1 MYLVMYFQRKIH
13 SDLKKHLKKKQITVI
28 TGMRRTG
35 KTTLVKQLLIDIS
48 SDNKIYFDLERL
60 DNRELFSEKNYDS
73 IIYAL
78 KQKGLFFD
86 KKVYIILDEIQ
97 LAKNIP
103 SVLKY
108 LYDNYNIKFIVT
120 GSSSFY
126 IKNLFTESLSGRKKI
141 FELYPLD
148 FGEFLTFK
156 KVYSRENKIFHQ
168 EFNSSEYQQ
177 LKQYYEEFI
186 EYGGFPEVVLAI
198 SNSEKKDLLS
208 DIISSYVNIDIKS
221 LADFRSQKNI
231 YALIKMLA
239 SRVGT
244 RIDYSKLSRLVRI
257 SRITV
262 QNYVDFFEKTYL
274 ITRLSVLTRS
284 PDREIV
290 KAQMLYFCDSG
301 LANILYDIDGGSK
314 FENAVFSQL
323 RHKGELRY
331 YALKNGR
338 EIDFI
343 LDGKTA
349 FECKETPTKS
359 DKKQLGN
366 LSNLA
371 GIKKHY
377 LIGRYQSPKFKD
389 YIWAGDIR

>member
-1 MYLVMYFQRKIH
+1 MYYQRKIH
-13 SDLKKHLKKKQITVI
+13 SGLKKHLKKKQITVI

-35 KTTLVKQLLIDIS
+35 KTTLVKQLLSDII

-78 KQKGLFFD
+78 KQRGLNFNR
-86 KKVYIILDEIQ
+86 KTYIVLDEIQ

-103 SVLKY
+103 STLKY
-108 LYDNYNIKFIVT
+108 LYDNYDIKFIVT

-126 IKNLFTESLSGRKKI
+126 IKNLFTESLAGRKKI

-148 FGEFLTFK
+148 FGEFLIFK
-156 KVYSRENKIFHQ
+156 KVLSQDSKFFKHS
-168 EFNSSEYQQ
+168 FNSAEYQR
-177 LKQYYEEFI
+177 LKSYYEEFI
-186 EYGGFPEVVLAI
+186 EYGGFPEVALTVN
-198 SNSEKKDLLS
+198 NSEKKDLLS

-221 LADFRSQKNI
+221 LSDFRSQKNI

-244 RIDYSKLSRLVRI
+244 RLDYAKLSRLVKI
-257 SRITV
+257 SRVSV
-262 QNYVDFFEKTYL
+262 QNYIDFFEKTYL
-274 ITRLSVLTRS
+274 IARLPVFTRS

-290 KAQMLYFCDSG
+290 KSQKLYFCDNG
-301 LANILYDIDGGSK
+301 LASILYDIDGGSK
-314 FENAVFSQL
+314 FENTVFSQL
-323 RHKGELRY
+323 RHQGELRY

-343 LDGKTA
+343 LNGKLGL
-349 FECKETPTKS
+349 ECKETPVKT
-359 DKKQLGN
+359 DKKQLGS
-366 LSNLA
+366 LANLA
-371 GIKKHY
+371 GIKKYY
-377 LIGRYQSPKFKD
+377 LIGRYQTPGFSD
-389 YIWAGDIR
+389 YIWGGDIR

>member
-1 MYLVMYFQRKIH
+1 MYFQRKIH

-35 KTTLVKQLLIDIS
+35 KTTLVKELLTDIS

-78 KQKGLFFD
+78 RQKGLFFD
-86 KKVYIILDEIQ
+86 KKAYIILDEIQ

-156 KVYSRENKIFHQ
+156 KVYNRESKIFHQ
-168 EFNSSEYQQ
+168 KFNSSEYQR

-186 EYGGFPEVVLAI
+186 EYGGFPEVVLAVN
-198 SNSEKKDLLS
+198 NSEKKDLLS

-244 RIDYSKLSRLVRI
+244 RLDYSKLSRLVRI

-262 QNYVDFFEKTYL
+262 QNYIDFFEKTYL
-274 ITRLSVLTRS
+274 IARLPVLTRS

-301 LANILYDIDGGSK
+301 LASILYDISGGAK

-343 LDGKTA
+343 LNNSVA
-349 FECKETPTKS
+349 LEAKETPTSFHKKALRDLASIAGLKKS
-359 DKKQLGN
+359 E
-366 LSNLA
+366 
-371 GIKKHY
+371 

-389 YIWAGDIR
+389 YIWGGDIR

>member
-1 MYLVMYFQRKIH
+1 MYFQRKIH
-13 SDLKKHLKKKQITVI
+13 SGLKKHLKKKQITVI

-78 KQKGLFFD
+78 KQKGIFFD
-86 KKVYIILDEIQ
+86 KKAYIILDEIQ

-156 KVYSRENKIFHQ
+156 KVYDRESKILRQ
-168 EFNSSEYQQ
+168 GFNPSEYQR

-186 EYGGFPEVVLAI
+186 EYGGFPEVVLAK

-244 RIDYSKLSRLVRI
+244 RLDYSKLSRLVRI

-262 QNYVDFFEKTYL
+262 QNYIDFFEKTYL
-274 ITRLSVLTRS
+274 ITRLPVFTRNT
-284 PDREIV
+284 DREIV

-301 LANILYDIDGGSK
+301 LANILYDLNGGSK

-343 LDGKTA
+343 LDKKIA
-349 FECKETPTKS
+349 LECKETPVKS
-359 DKKQLGN
+359 DKKQLGD

-371 GIKKHY
+371 GIKKYY
-377 LIGRYQSPKFKD
+377 LIGRYQSPRFNN
-389 YIWAGDIR
+389 YIWGGDIR